1 MKQGDSM
8 IYAMSDIHGCLEA
21 LEEKMELVD
30 LSGNNRIIFLGDYI
44 DYGPDSGG
52 VLRYLYDFCR
62 EAEKDKVVMLKG
74 NHEAMLLEWI
84 DEFKKP
90 VTPLMEAM
98 YYDSWLK
105 TDSEHGYNAFKTLV
119 TKKQFERIKE
129 TEQESSFASLNHEAV
144 NMVLETSGDLIKWI
158 RSMESFYETDT
169 QIFVHAGV
177 DEEAGE
183 YWKWGTG
190 DDIFLWKFP
199 ASLGKF
205 CKTVIAGHVGTGS
218 IARDS
223 SFHEI
228 YHDGASHYYID
239 GSVYKHG
246 KLLLLGYD
254 EGTGKYYQVEERGNE
269 LLYKR
274 SASIPY

>member
-1 MKQGDSM
+1 M

-21 LEEKMELVD
+21 LEEKMKLVD
-30 LSGNNRIIFLGDYI
+30 LSQDNRIIFLGDYI
-44 DYGPDSGG
+44 DYGHDSGG
-52 VLRYLYDFCR
+52 VLRYLYDLWQKMGS
-62 EAEKDKVVMLKG
+62 EKVIMLKG

-90 VTPLMEAM
+90 VTSMMEAM
-98 YYDSWLK
+98 AYDSWLK

-119 TKKQFERIKE
+119 TDEQFEHIRE
-129 TEQESSFASLNHEAV
+129 TERKSSFAALNHEAV
-144 NMVLETSGDLIKWI
+144 NMVIETNGEIINWI

-183 YWKWGTG
+183 YWKWGT
-190 DDIFLWKFP
+190 DDNIFLWKFP
-199 ASLGKF
+199 ASLGRF

-223 SFHEI
+223 SFHDI
-228 YHDGASHYYID
+228 FHDGISHYYID

-254 EGTGKYYQVEERGNE
+254 EGTEKYYQVEERGYE
-269 LLYKR
+269 LLHKR
-274 SASIPY
+274 SASVSY

>member
-1 MKQGDSM
+1 M
-8 IYAMSDIHGCLEA
+8 IYAMSDIHGCLDA
-21 LEEKMELVD
+21 LKEKMKLVD
-30 LSGNNRIIFLGDYI
+30 LSGDNRIIFLGDYI

-52 VLRYLYDFCR
+52 VLRYLYDLCR
-62 EAEKDKVVMLKG
+62 KAEKEKVVMLKG

-98 YYDSWLK
+98 SYDSWLK
-105 TDSEHGYNAFKTLV
+105 TDSEHGYNAFRTLV
-119 TKKQFERIKE
+119 TREQFDQISKTER
-129 TEQESSFASLNHEAV
+129 SLSFAALNHEAV
-144 NMVLETSGDLIKWI
+144 KMVLETSGDLIKWI

-177 DEEAGE
+177 DEEADE

-199 ASLGKF
+199 AVTGKF
-205 CKTVIAGHVGTGS
+205 CKTVIAGHVGTGRL
-218 IARDS
+218 AHDD
-223 SFHEI
+223 SFHDVF
-228 YHDGASHYYID
+228 YDGASHYYID

-246 KLLLLGYD
+246 KLLLLAYD
-254 EGTGKYYQVEERGNE
+254 EFEEKYYQVEKRG
-269 LLYKR
+269 LILCDK
-274 SASIPY
+274 ASGRC